1 VYNTT
6 PKKKTNRDSDRERER
21 ERERSREVQVYI
33 GGRRPNRIKR
43 KCMVSRSQTQ
53 VADGTQ
59 LFGTPGKEGLKIG
72 EFVDA
77 SGGIDLALLDQS
89 WQRQVTA
96 ALNSLSRARSLS
108 V

>member
-1 VYNTT
+1 
-6 PKKKTNRDSDRERER
+6 
-21 ERERSREVQVYI
+21 
-33 GGRRPNRIKR
+33 
-43 KCMVSRSQTQ
+43 MVSRSLSLTQ

-89 WQRQVTA
+89 WQRQVDWERA
-96 ALNSLSRARSLS
+96 RARSLCIPERERERERERKLLCTLLDEWWQRQVTAALS
-108 V
+108 

>member
-1 VYNTT
+1 
-6 PKKKTNRDSDRERER
+6 
-21 ERERSREVQVYI
+21 
-33 GGRRPNRIKR
+33 
-43 KCMVSRSQTQ
+43 MASRSLSHTQ

-59 LFGTPGKEGLKIG
+59 LFGTPGKDGLKIG

-96 ALNSLSRARSLS
+96 ALNSRSVKHTHIQRERERKRERKLLCTLLDE
-108 V
+108 